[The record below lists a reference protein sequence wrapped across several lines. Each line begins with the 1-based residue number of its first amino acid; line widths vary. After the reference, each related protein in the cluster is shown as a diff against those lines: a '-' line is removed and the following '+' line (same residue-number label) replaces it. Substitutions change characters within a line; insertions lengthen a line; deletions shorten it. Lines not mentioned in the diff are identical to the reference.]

1 MNEEHACYI
10 YFLLYVTLLER
21 MEAAVYCSSDA
32 LFAFPQPWIWFLD
45 QDLMGGARQL

>member
-32 LFAFPQPWIWFLD
+32 LFAFPQP
-45 QDLMGGARQL
+45 